1 MRQIVAFFVDNII
14 LLIYHSPALNSVEN
28 ISTSLS
34 KDNEEERP
42 VHTGKI
48 IINAKSII
56 ITIIATQLK
65 LRFS

>member
-1 MRQIVAFFVDNII
+1 
-14 LLIYHSPALNSVEN
+14 LIYHSLALNSVEN

-48 IINAKSII
+48 IIKINATSII
-56 ITIIATQLK
+56 IIVTQLK